1 MKSVT
6 LCTTHEIRNSYF
18 KLSLNKTQNCYTD
31 RSLKH
36 SRKKIHTSIL
46 TKIIEGKFRSFNI
59 LSPWLLA
66 NRVKSSI
73 HKETNNSYMNRNIYS
88 LHVG

>member
-36 SRKKIHTSIL
+36 SRKKNTYKYIDQDH
-46 TKIIEGKFRSFNI
+46 
-59 LSPWLLA
+59 
-66 NRVKSSI
+66 
-73 HKETNNSYMNRNIYS
+73 
-88 LHVG
+88 